1 MLAIITNVTHY
12 HHLFIHSVNIYKSL
26 IIHQPLSETVDI
38 KRMTVF
44 LWNKLNSKF

>member
-1 MLAIITNVTHY
+1 MSAIITNVAHY
-12 HHLFIHSVNIYKSL
+12 HNLFINSVNIYKSL

-44 LWNKLNSKF
+44 LWNKVDSKF